1 MPTLLIADDSMF
13 QRMVL
18 GKLAKAEGF
27 SVLEAK
33 NGQECL
39 DMVDACGPDAL
50 VLDLNMP
57 EVDGLEVMS
66 RLQACGRN
74 LPVLVLTADIQHSTH
89 QRCVA
94 LGATAVINKP
104 LDEAVFRA
112 KLKGLSF

>member
-1 MPTLLIADDSMF
+1 MPTLLIADDSLF

-18 GKLAKAEGF
+18 GKLARAEGF
-27 SVLEAK
+27 SVVEAK

-39 DMVDACGPDAL
+39 DIVDACGPDAL

-66 RLQACGRN
+66 RLQASGRN
-74 LPVLVLTADIQHSTH
+74 LPVLVLTADIQRSTH
-89 QRCVA
+89 QRCLA
-94 LGATAVINKP
+94 LGAAGVINKP

-112 KLKGLSF
+112 RLRDLSL